1 MADYTQ
7 THVVPTEGLPAWNQP
22 DGSGPPAATLD
33 PGLDVQVIESRADW
47 AHVRCSNG
55 WEAWVD
61 GRRLVESQ
69 PAPTPVAAPPPPSP
83 TPPPQQAAP
92 PPTPQ
97 APPAT
102 QPVPQAAPPT
112 QPGPPSAVWAAPAVA
127 DAPRAGGG
135 FRIGPGQIVALA
147 GGALLFVSGWFRWL
161 HLELEFAGQ
170 TVSKSATAYTT
181 PAHFLLD
188 SSSELGGLSLGIL
201 IAFLGVACIA
211 ASLISAWK
219 RRLSILSVA
228 TGGVAVLVIVLFLVQ
243 TKYAV
248 NDFNGQVP
256 KSAEMSYFDAL
267 RYGAIVALLGAIAT
281 LVGGILA
288 LVLKRS

>member
-22 DGSGPPAATLD
+22 DGSGPPAASLD
-33 PGLDVQVIESRADW
+33 PGLDVQVTESRGGW
-47 AHVRCSNG
+47 AHIRCSNG

-69 PAPTPVAAPPPPSP
+69 PAPAPAAPTPPPP
-83 TPPPQQAAP
+83 TPPPQPAPTPAPSPAAP
-92 PPTPQ
+92 PP
-97 APPAT
+97 T

-112 QPGPPSAVWAAPAVA
+112 QPSPPSAVWAAPRAA
-127 DAPRAGGG
+127 AGAPPRAGGG

-147 GGALLFVSGWFRWL
+147 GGLVFLVSSWLEWL
-161 HLELEFAGQ
+161 HVSVSVGGQ
-170 TVSKSATAYTT
+170 SFSQSYSAYEV

-188 SSSELGGLSLGIL
+188 SESDQGGLNLGIL
-201 IAFLGVACIA
+201 IAFFGVACIA
-211 ASLISAWK
+211 AALVSGLH
-219 RRLSILSVA
+219 RRLGILPIA
-228 TGGVAVLVIVLFLVQ
+228 AGGVSVVVVLLFMVQ
-243 TKYAV
+243 TKYAI
-248 NDFNGQVP
+248 DALP
-256 KSAEMSYFDAL
+256 SAGAFERGYFSVL
-267 RYGAIVALLGAIAT
+267 RYGAIFGLLGAIAT

>member
-22 DGSGPPAATLD
+22 DGSGPPAASLD
-33 PGLDVQVIESRADW
+33 PGLDVQVTESRGAW
-47 AHVRCSNG
+47 AHIRCSNG

-69 PAPTPVAAPPPPSP
+69 PTPAAPTPPPP
-83 TPPPQQAAP
+83 TPPPQPAPTPAPSPAAP
-92 PPTPQ
+92 PP
-97 APPAT
+97 T

-112 QPGPPSAVWAAPAVA
+112 QPSPPSAVWAAP
-127 DAPRAGGG
+127 DAAPGAPPRAGGG

-147 GGALLFVSGWFRWL
+147 GGLVFLVSSWLEWL
-161 HLELEFAGQ
+161 HVSVSVGGQ
-170 TVSKSATAYTT
+170 SFSQSYSAYEV

-188 SSSELGGLSLGIL
+188 SESDQGGLNLGIL
-201 IAFLGVACIA
+201 IAFFGVACIA
-211 ASLISAWK
+211 AALVSGLH
-219 RRLSILSVA
+219 RRLGI
-228 TGGVAVLVIVLFLVQ
+228 
-243 TKYAV
+243 
-248 NDFNGQVP
+248 
-256 KSAEMSYFDAL
+256 L
-267 RYGAIVALLGAIAT
+267 RYGAIFGLLGAIAT